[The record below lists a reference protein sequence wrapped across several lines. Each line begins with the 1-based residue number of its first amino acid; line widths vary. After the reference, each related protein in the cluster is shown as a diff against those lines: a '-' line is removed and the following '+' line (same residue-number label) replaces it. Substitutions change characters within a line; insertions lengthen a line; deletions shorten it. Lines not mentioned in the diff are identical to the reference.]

1 MERLK
6 GEGVQDWLSQHLTA
20 PWHGHQTV
28 ASELTNDILLNIR
41 ERWSQ
46 LDNPVRVSV
55 LFSLISLKKAQ
66 QVELKQKCQELI
78 DHACSDPDD
87 WVRLIAQM
95 LQDYPTEGTL
105 RFNVEQ
111 FADQAQLGTQLQNL
125 EKHIKSD
132 GIKFHPKEWAYL
144 NTSVWHPP
152 GCKDPKE
159 PSIHQ
164 HFVLK
169 KQFRNNH
176 SERSER
182 LRKLAE
188 KAGTFSGG
196 VNAGPLSP
204 TVLGPGS
211 SVHLAMSGSAGG
223 PSASAVA
230 GGSGGTSS
238 GVPGVPGL
246 PPGASGQPGAH
257 VPGSS
262 LPPPRPTKPA
272 SGGLFV
278 TRKPKSITLP
288 RNPSTLP
295 LRSPR
300 TDGPPMPRLNQK
312 LSRIQIL
319 DIQEGTEIMQS
330 MKDDKLRQEQE
341 EQRQR
346 EQKKEQR
353 QQELELKR
361 QQEAEK
367 KAQLQREK
375 EEKQREKEER
385 KREREDAKREKERL
399 RLEREERAA
408 REREL
413 ANAGDVRKRAQ
424 SDDEDDDE
432 EGGLSRKKSRTNP
445 RSGRKQLTSD
455 YDHDMQDV
463 PEHASPVQTPGPGS
477 TQQTPMDYN
486 YSQSRD
492 SYFPNYEGA
501 QPSSQQQQQQASQ
514 HATPSTVAHPP
525 PSEPPL
531 DSPAGHPTLFQN
543 TNLLTP
549 EDRAYITAFLEGVPV
564 IRPNATDTL
573 YQIVMNQEQVTDP
586 VTGKTMYELI
596 LIEMNFETGEWRKI
610 KRKRNRPHVPP
621 PAADQQQPP
630 PPPPSS
636 QSPHNQQGYS
646 THQPIVL

>member
-46 LDNPVRVSV
+46 LDSPVRVSV

-111 FADQAQLGTQLQNL
+111 FADQAQLGTQLENL
-125 EKHIKSD
+125 EKRINSE
-132 GIKFHPKEWAYL
+132 GIKFHPKEWTYL
-144 NTSVWHPP
+144 NTSVWHPA
-152 GCKDPKE
+152 GSKDPQE

-169 KQFRNNH
+169 KKFRNNH

-182 LRKLAE
+182 LLKLAE
-188 KAGTFSGG
+188 KAGTFTGG
-196 VNAGPLSP
+196 SAMGAGGPLSP
-204 TVLGPGS
+204 TLLGPGS
-211 SVHLAMSGSAGG
+211 TIHTPMAGVSAGG
-223 PSASAVA
+223 PVPGA
-230 GGSGGTSS
+230 GGRAAVTAA
-238 GVPGVPGL
+238 GVPGVAPGV
-246 PPGASGQPGAH
+246 AGQPGVPGAA
-257 VPGSS
+257 VPGSG
-262 LPPPRPTKPA
+262 LLPPRPAKPA
-272 SGGLFV
+272 GGGLFV
-278 TRKPKSITLP
+278 NRRPKNITLP

-300 TDGPPMPRLNQK
+300 TDGPAMPRLNQK

-319 DIQEGTEIMQS
+319 DMQEGTEIIQS

-353 QQELELKR
+353 LQELEQKR
-361 QQEAEK
+361 QQDAEK
-367 KAQLQREK
+367 KLQLQREK

-385 KREREDAKREKERL
+385 RREREDAKRERERI
-399 RLEREERAA
+399 RSEREERIVRGDRDGAS
-408 REREL
+408 
-413 ANAGDVRKRAQ
+413 AGEIRKRGQ
-424 SDDEDDDE
+424 TDDE
-432 EGGLSRKKSRTNP
+432 EEDEEGAAGASAGRKKARTAA
-445 RSGRKQLTSD
+445 GRGRRQLASD
-455 YDHDMQDV
+455 NDQDMQDA
-463 PEHASPVQTPGPGS
+463 PEHISPLQTPVPGS
-477 TQQTPMDYN
+477 AQPTPME
-486 YSQSRD
+486 YSQAQPRD
-492 SYFPNYEGA
+492 SYFPYQGSQSQSSQPQVMQHA
-501 QPSSQQQQQQASQ
+501 APSSVQQPQA
-514 HATPSTVAHPP
+514 PP
-525 PSEPPL
+525 ALEPPL

-610 KRKRNRPHVPP
+610 KRKRNKPHVPP
-621 PAADQQQPP
+621 EQQQQPP
-630 PPPPSS
+630 PPS
-636 QSPHNQQGYS
+636 NQHGFNA
-646 THQPIVL
+646 HQPIVL